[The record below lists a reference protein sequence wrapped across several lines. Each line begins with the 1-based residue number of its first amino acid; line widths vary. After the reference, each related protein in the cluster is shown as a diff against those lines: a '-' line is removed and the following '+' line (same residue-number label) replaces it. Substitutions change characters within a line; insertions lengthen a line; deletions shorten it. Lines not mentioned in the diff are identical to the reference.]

1 MTDEVVAPGPA
12 VIEQNTSG
20 VVGVLA
26 EALAQHQVVSFRSG
40 DPWRVTCACRFE
52 GDVDTHS
59 AHVASVVAALPN
71 IAVVMLPEPTVREHG
86 GFSWG
91 ADEDGENPTVT
102 ATAGYDTVRLYQED
116 ARHTSGDAVEIAGFL
131 LAAARAAGGQA

>member
-26 EALAQHQVVSFRSG
+26 EALAQHRGGTNHSG
-40 DPWRVTCACRFE
+40 DWECSCGKE
-52 GDVDTHS
+52 GPEKSHD
-59 AHVASVVAALPN
+59 AHVASVVTALPN
-71 IAVVMLPEPTVREHG
+71 IAVVMLPEPTVREYG

-91 ADEDGENPTVT
+91 ADEDDENPTVT